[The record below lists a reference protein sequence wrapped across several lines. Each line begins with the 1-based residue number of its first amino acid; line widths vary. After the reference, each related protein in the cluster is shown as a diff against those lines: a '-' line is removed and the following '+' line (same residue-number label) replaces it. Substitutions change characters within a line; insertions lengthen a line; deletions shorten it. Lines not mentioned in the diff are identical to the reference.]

1 MTDIRQLE
9 HFVALYKRRS
19 FRVAADALG
28 ISQSTLTKTIQRLE
42 TDLGVRLFNRTT
54 RSVTATDTARQL
66 IGRAESALQ
75 AAGAF
80 SEEARLL
87 AGGEMGAVRVG
98 AVALASE
105 TLIVPALTRLSRS
118 HPNLEVE
125 VVVGSPDVYRDLAN
139 GRCDIAIGDEAN
151 FSSSPY
157 ARGLRKILIQE
168 ARLILAHRVGH
179 PATGAQTTAELLAF
193 PLAVPSRYF
202 TENRLFEPA
211 AENVQRL
218 VTPRY
223 RLNSLSSCL
232 TLASNS
238 DVVILAPESV
248 VADQR
253 DAAGNKALVVAQVDP
268 GLTIRLACVTVANNA
283 LTPAVRAFQA
293 ALGAS
298 HSPSKK
304 SSRT

>member
-179 PATGAQTTAELLAF
+179 PATGVQTTAELLAF

-298 HSPSKK
+298 HSPSK
-304 SSRT
+304 